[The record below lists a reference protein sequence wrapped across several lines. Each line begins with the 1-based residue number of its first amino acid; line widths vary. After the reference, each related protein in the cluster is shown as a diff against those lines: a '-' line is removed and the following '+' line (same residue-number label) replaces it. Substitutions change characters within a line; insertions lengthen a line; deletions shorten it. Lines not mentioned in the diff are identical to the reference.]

1 MKKIISNSI
10 KIIVSLLIAAVI
22 LYFTYRD
29 YDFSLFWSD
38 LAGMHLGWLIAA
50 VTFSALGPVFRGLRW
65 NLILEPIGYRIPAR
79 DSILTVFTGYAANIL
94 IPRFGEISRCAILD
108 TYNKVPFSKS
118 FGTLV
123 AERFVDMILLVL
135 ITGTT
140 VLTQFDKF
148 TALFRGDAALQT
160 TGSIPAEAATPLLQT
175 PGFWIWTAVA
185 LITVITVS
193 ILWVKFDLWEKTRQ
207 FVRNF
212 WSGFTALKSVSN
224 LPLFIIWS
232 IGIWICYY
240 LEMYLAFFCMD
251 STAAIGPT
259 AGLVCFVAGSIAV
272 LIPTPNGAG
281 PWHWSVASMLVLYGV
296 SHSDAQ
302 TFALVLHTAQTFAYL
317 LFGAIAWI
325 ALHLIRRK

>member
-1 MKKIISNSI
+1 MKKILSNSI
-10 KIIVSLLIAAVI
+10 KIIVSLLIAAII

-38 LAGMHLGWLIAA
+38 LSEMHLGWLAAA
-50 VTFSALGPVFRGLRW
+50 VAFSGLGPIFRGLRW

-135 ITGTT
+135 ITGIT
-140 VLTQFDKF
+140 VLTQLDKF
-148 TALFRGDAALQT
+148 TALFRGDANMQAAAP
-160 TGSIPAEAATPLLQT
+160 SPDEAAIPLLQS
-175 PGFWIWTAVA
+175 PRFWIWTSIFIIAAVIIA
-185 LITVITVS
+185 V
-193 ILWVKFDLWEKTRQ
+193 LWVKLSLWEKTKQ

-232 IGIWICYY
+232 VGIWICYY

-251 STAAIGPT
+251 STAAIGPI

-296 SHSDAQ
+296 SHTDAQ

-317 LFGAIAWI
+317 IFGAIAWI
-325 ALHLIRRK
+325 ALHLIRRR